1 MEMHITHIAGKKIV
15 VNASQGLK
23 PQARWLLVVIEKSHR
38 NGFVIKDG
46 SRLQIGWSF
55 LTFRRQADES
65 FIVCE
70 PNYFKNPFQDELRS
84 VDLTLEVQARQ
95 VDFVTKY
102 GIDPQITSF
111 QDKIIFAEGAL
122 SVAQIYMERSSPNAE
137 KHDSGWYI
145 RPRAKSE
152 VQPKLEAIYA
162 FQLLTF
168 RPELFDIL
176 ILPTGFAAF
185 VNENG
190 VEEILDAQ
198 NNSILK

>member
-1 MEMHITHIAGKKIV
+1 MEMHVIHIAEKKII

-23 PQARWLLVVIEKSHR
+23 SQAKWLLSVIEKSHR
-38 NGFVIKDG
+38 NGFVIEDG

-55 LTFRRQADES
+55 LTFRRQADAC

-70 PNYFKNPFQDELRS
+70 PNYFKNPFQDELGS

-102 GIDPQITSF
+102 DIDPQITSF
-111 QDKIIFAEGAL
+111 QDKIILAEGAL
-122 SVAQIYMERSSPNAE
+122 HAAEIYMERSSPSVE

-145 RPRAKSE
+145 RARIKSE

-190 VEEILDAQ
+190 VEEILDSE
-198 NNSILK
+198 NKSILK